1 MSENKIESLELIES
15 KIYTIRGIQ
24 VMLDKDLAAFY
35 RVKPIRLREQ
45 VKRNSKRFPSDF
57 MFQLTKEEADHM
69 VSQNAIPSRK
79 HLGGS
84 LPYVFTEQGVG
95 ALSAVLT
102 SDRAVD
108 VGIQIMRAFIAMRRF
123 IISNARL
130 FQRLDTLEIKQIET
144 DKKLAQ
150 VLDVIESKDV
160 QPRQGIFYNGQVFD
174 AYAFACDLVRRAKKS
189 IILIDNYVDDSVLT
203 LLSKRKT
210 DVAATIYTK
219 SISKQLQ
226 LDLKKQNAQYPAIA
240 IKTFKIAHDRFLII
254 DEKEIYHIGASLKD
268 LGKKWFAFSKF
279 EVGAVEM
286 LKKLKS

>member
-45 VKRNSKRFPSDF
+45 VKRNKKRFPPDF
-57 MFQLTKEEADHM
+57 MFQLTEEEADHM

-102 SDRAVD
+102 SDRAVE

-123 IISNARL
+123 IISNAGI
-130 FQRLDTLEIKQIET
+130 FQRIDTLELKQIET

-150 VLDVIESKDV
+150 VLDVIERKEV

-174 AYAFACDLVRRAKKS
+174 AYSFVCDLVRRAKKS

-226 LDLKKQNAQYPAIA
+226 LDLKKHNAQISG
-240 IKTFKIAHDRFLII
+240 H
-254 DEKEIYHIGASLKD
+254 SN
-268 LGKKWFAFSKF
+268 
-279 EVGAVEM
+279 
-286 LKKLKS
+286 